1 MLHLFLDAALK
12 TVAYLRVS
20 TRSQDLANQKLAI
33 LEFSQKRRFPID
45 QFIESRISSRQ
56 SPLERRIDEMLGTLE
71 PGDRLLVSE
80 LSRLGRSLSQV
91 IQIVETL
98 VRRKIRFIAIK
109 EAIEFDGKQ
118 DLPTKVMIAL
128 FGLFAEVERDLIS
141 ERTKEGLAAAKAK
154 GKLLGRPKG
163 ALGTSRLDGHRFR
176 ANEVP
181 LQLSVPAYN
190 LGNLW
195 RRLEL
200 PNKIKSWSLTSLQHR
215 LMKTGGRLVKHARYY
230 WLLPAEGH
238 LNRRLFGDM
247 LHRIWALLGCT
258 FRVKEKTLLE
268 PPKSSPRK
276 AGMRVVVEALAQATP
291 ITAGLAHLYRF
302 THPSEMERAVAS
314 WRDQVSDTSN
324 VHEAMLR
331 RLEEKIAPRLRVS
344 EIALA
349 LTLWLVETSE
359 SGLSTPLSFEEVLL
373 AFPETDKGSL
383 EEACHELQHL
393 DFASLSAALGHPV
406 RSIRPTYKLFWEFD
420 PI

>member
-1 MLHLFLDAALK
+1 MSVLFYAIRPCNDLDTIVANGRKQTVLHLFLDAALK

-118 DLPTKVMIAL
+118 DLRTKVMIAL

-200 PNKIKSWSLTSLQHR
+200 PNRIKSWSLTSLQHR

-230 WLLPAEGH
+230 
-238 LNRRLFGDM
+238 
-247 LHRIWALLGCT
+247 
-258 FRVKEKTLLE
+258 
-268 PPKSSPRK
+268 
-276 AGMRVVVEALAQATP
+276 
-291 ITAGLAHLYRF
+291 
-302 THPSEMERAVAS
+302 
-314 WRDQVSDTSN
+314 
-324 VHEAMLR
+324 
-331 RLEEKIAPRLRVS
+331 
-344 EIALA
+344 
-349 LTLWLVETSE
+349 
-359 SGLSTPLSFEEVLL
+359 
-373 AFPETDKGSL
+373 
-383 EEACHELQHL
+383 
-393 DFASLSAALGHPV
+393 
-406 RSIRPTYKLFWEFD
+406 
-420 PI
+420 